1 MLDPRGA
8 VTFADLFPN
17 SEDNV
22 PNYSEIL
29 RWEPIAYFLTL
40 PSPTQSSV
48 AFVLLLTIFFHA
60 TFSQKTV
67 SYAPTILTTT
77 GIFFTFLGI
86 ALGLA
91 HFDTENIQASIPALL
106 GGLKTAFWASVAGV
120 GGALTIKFRH
130 FFFGVKRDASSTESE
145 EEVTALDLARLLG
158 GIQQAL
164 VGQDEDTLISQI
176 KLSRQDT
183 NDRLDALR
191 KAQNEA
197 LQKLSEMGSKAL
209 VEALRDVIQDF
220 NSRLTEQFGE
230 NFKQLNEAVGRLLS
244 WQDRY
249 KNFVDEITLRLVQ
262 NINSM
267 TTATA
272 NYTELVGKA
281 ETFSKISQDLS
292 GLLSS
297 LEVQKQ
303 QLAGSLK
310 ALTDLLQAASGSLPQ
325 IETKVM
331 ELTGQLST
339 AVRQTTQ
346 EVGRTIAENSLLLRT
361 SAQEATKQ
369 IATGVAE
376 QQKELSKALAE
387 NVLLIRNSI
396 QGVNQ
401 DFTKVNQDFNKQMNE
416 LATKTKEQVAVL
428 DAALA
433 EELKKS
439 LESLGRQLAAL
450 SEKFV
455 SDYGPLTDKLK
466 LLVNAARG

>member
-1 MLDPRGA
+1 M
-8 VTFADLFPN
+8 
-17 SEDNV
+17 
-22 PNYSEIL
+22 PNYSEIY
-29 RWEPIAYFLTL
+29 WGPMAYFATL
-40 PSPTQSSV
+40 PLVAQTSV
-48 AFVLLLTIFFHA
+48 AFVVLLTIFFHA
-60 TFSQKTV
+60 TFRQKTV

-91 HFDTENIQASIPALL
+91 NFNTENVQASFPALL

-130 FFFGVKRDASSTESE
+130 YFFGVRQE
-145 EEVTALDLARLLG
+145 EPGAGAEGEITAEDLARLLG
-158 GIQQAL
+158 GIQHAL
-164 VGQDEDTLISQI
+164 VGTDEATLISQM

-183 NDRLDALR
+183 NDRLDALK

-230 NFKQLNEAVGRLLS
+230 NFKQLNEAVGKLLS

-249 KNFVDEITLRLVQ
+249 RTFIDEITLRLVQ
-262 NINSM
+262 IVNSM
-267 TTATA
+267 TAATA
-272 NYTELVGKA
+272 SYTELVGKA
-281 ETFSKISQDLS
+281 DTFSKISQDLS
-292 GLLSS
+292 GLLAG

-303 QLAGSLK
+303 QLVGSLK

-325 IETKVM
+325 IEAKVM
-331 ELTGQLST
+331 ELTGQLSS
-339 AVRQTTQ
+339 AVRQTSQ
-346 EVGRTIAENSLLLRT
+346 DVGRSVAENSLLLRT

-369 IATGVAE
+369 IATGIAE
-376 QQKELSKALAE
+376 QQKEISKALAE

-396 QGVNQ
+396 QGVSQ
-401 DFTKVNQDFNKQMNE
+401 DFTKVNQDFNKQITE
-416 LATKTKEQVAVL
+416 LTTKTKEQVAVL

-466 LLVNAARG
+466 LLVDVGRRQ

>member
-1 MLDPRGA
+1 M
-8 VTFADLFPN
+8 
-17 SEDNV
+17 
-22 PNYSEIL
+22 PNYSDIVH
-29 RWEPIAYFLTL
+29 WAPIAYFLTL

-48 AFVLLLTIFFHA
+48 AFVVLLTIFFQA
-60 TFSQKTV
+60 TFRQKTV

-91 HFDTENIQASIPALL
+91 NFDAENVQGSLPALL

-130 FFFGVKRDASSTESE
+130 YFFGVRQEEAGTGSE
-145 EEVTALDLARLLG
+145 GEITAADLARQLG
-158 GIQQAL
+158 GIQHAL
-164 VGQDEDTLISQI
+164 VGNDEATLISQM

-197 LQKLSEMGSKAL
+197 LQKLSEMGSRAL
-209 VEALRDVIQDF
+209 VEALKDVIQDF
-220 NSRLTEQFGE
+220 NTKLTEQFGD

-244 WQDRY
+244 WQSQYRT
-249 KNFVDEITLRLVQ
+249 FIDEITLRLVQ
-262 NINSM
+262 NVKSM
-267 TTATA
+267 SDATA
-272 NYTELVGKA
+272 RYTELVGKA

-292 GLLSS
+292 GLLAG

-303 QLAGSLK
+303 QLNGALK
-310 ALTDLLQAASGSLPQ
+310 ALADLLQAASGSLPQ
-325 IETKVM
+325 IEAKVM
-331 ELTGQLST
+331 ELTGQLSS
-339 AVRQTTQ
+339 AVRQTAQ
-346 EVGRTIAENSLLLRT
+346 EMGRSVAENSLLLRT

-369 IATGVAE
+369 ITTAVTE
-376 QQKELSKALAE
+376 QQKEINKALAE
-387 NVLLIRNSI
+387 NVLLIRTSI
-396 QGVNQ
+396 QNVNQ
-401 DFTKVNQDFNKQMNE
+401 DFTKVNQDFNKQLNE

-466 LLVNAARG
+466 LIVDMGRSR